1 MNLIGVVA
9 ALGALLALSEC
20 APVESTDTDQ
30 KSDLLS
36 YESVQGQE
44 MYRFKYETS
53 DGQFREEV
61 GMLIN
66 VGTPEQELML
76 MGQYGYK
83 SKDGTMVMVM
93 YTSGK
98 KGYRARTVTRN
109 AWDKDLRMKAI
120 LSLLMG

>member
-1 MNLIGVVA
+1 MNLIGVVVSF
-9 ALGALLALSEC
+9 GALLALSVC
-20 APVESTDTDQ
+20 APVEMDVETD
-30 KSDLLS
+30 LVS

-61 GMLIN
+61 GMLVN

-76 MGQYGYK
+76 VGMYGYK
-83 SKDGTMVMVM
+83 SQDGTMVMVM

-98 KGYRARTVTRN
+98 KGYRARTVTKN
-109 AWDKDLRMKAI
+109 AWNAELGKKA
-120 LSLLMG
+120 LLTLLAG